1 MLEDEDLLVRV
12 VGSRVVEDVESRDWH
27 SQVTGVQLHSIV
39 GLEEALGTDA
49 GAELV
54 LSIKE
59 LLGLNVTDNVG
70 KDCDEALDFYC
81 GQ

>member
-1 MLEDEDLLVRV
+1 M
-12 VGSRVVEDVESRDWH
+12 
-27 SQVTGVQLHSIV
+27 TGVQLHSIV

-81 GQ
+81 GR

>member
-27 SQVTGVQLHSIV
+27 SQVTGVQLHSV
-39 GLEEALGTDA
+39 VALGTDA

-81 GQ
+81 GR